1 MIPVYSIN
9 TVSTDKTAQRGVF
22 RFMIRA
28 RILMIITVIGAAF
41 VIPQQLTS
49 AQESKTGGHV
59 HYTKSAEQDRPGPT
73 GALAPRL
80 LKLGNHQFPVST
92 TNKDAQLFINQ
103 GVNLSY
109 AFNHAESGRA
119 FREAAR
125 LDPNLAMA
133 YWGQALVL
141 GPNVN
146 APMDPN
152 AEPTALELIK
162 KAMSLKAKA
171 SPREQAYIEALSE
184 RYSGNAV
191 ERQARDRAYAESMR
205 KLQQKFPDDLDAA
218 TLYAESMMD
227 LRPWGY
233 WTRDGQPYEGMGE
246 VVTLIEKV
254 IEKNPLHPGA
264 LHLYIHLVEATDKV
278 DKAEGPADRLLTL
291 MPAAGHMVH
300 MPAHVYQRVGRY
312 SDAVRSNELAIAADE
327 DYISQCQAQGLYP
340 MGYYPHNIHF
350 LWFAATADGQSKL
363 AIESG
368 RKAASKVTDE
378 ALKQVSLMALFRVVP
393 YFALTR
399 FGKWDE
405 MLREPEPPAFSPYSR
420 GMWHYARGI
429 AFVRKG
435 ELEKADQE
443 LVKTKALL
451 TDKILEQTLFSPNTG
466 LAVLSIAPE
475 VLGGE
480 IEAARKNYDKAI
492 LHLERAVRLED
503 ALVYTEPAEWHYPPR
518 QALAAVLLQAN
529 RPAEAETVY
538 WADLKHNRNNG
549 WSLSGLIKALQAQG
563 KKDDAALVEA
573 RFKKSWERADVA
585 ITDSRFAQQMTTA
598 KSSAAK

>member
-1 MIPVYSIN
+1 MSSIG
-9 TVSTDKTAQRGVF
+9 TVPTDATQRPLF
-22 RFMIRA
+22 RFIIQA
-28 RILMIITVIGAAF
+28 RTFAIISAVGVIFAAS
-41 VIPQQLTS
+41 QQLTL
-49 AQESKTGGHV
+49 AQESKAGGHV
-59 HYTKSAEQDRPGPT
+59 HYTKSAEQDRPGPN

-92 TNKDAQLFINQ
+92 TNKNAQAFMNQ
-103 GVNLSY
+103 GLNLSY
-109 AFNHAESGRA
+109 AFNHAEAGRA

-141 GPNVN
+141 GPNIN

-152 AEPTALELIK
+152 AEAPALDLIK
-162 KAMSLKAKA
+162 KAMSLKSKA
-171 SPREQAYIEALSE
+171 SPREQAYIEALAQ
-184 RYSGNAV
+184 RYSGKAE
-191 ERQARDRAYAESMR
+191 ERRARDAAYAAAMR
-205 KLQQKFPDDLDAA
+205 KVQQQFPDDLDAA

-233 WTRDGQPYEGMGE
+233 WTRDGQPYEGMAD

-254 IEKNPLHPGA
+254 IEKNALHPGA

-300 MPAHVYQRVGRY
+300 MPAHIYQRVGRY

-327 DYISQCQAQGLYP
+327 DYIAQCQAQGLYP

-363 AIESG
+363 SIEAA
-368 RKAASKVTDE
+368 RKSASKVPDE
-378 ALKQVSLMALFRVVP
+378 ALKQVSLMAIFRVVP
-393 YFALTR
+393 YYALTR

-405 MLREPEPPAFSPYSR
+405 MLREPEPPDFSPYAR
-420 GMWHYARGI
+420 GIWRYARGI

-435 ELEKADQE
+435 ELDKADQE
-443 LVKTKALL
+443 LEKIKELL
-451 TDKILEQTLFSPNTG
+451 TDKTLEQPLFSPNTG
-466 LAVLSIAPE
+466 FSVLSIAPE
-475 VLGGE
+475 VLAGE

-492 LHLERAVRLED
+492 AHLERAVRLED

-518 QALAAVLLQAN
+518 EALAAVLLQAN
-529 RPAEAETVY
+529 RAAEAETVY
-538 WADLKHNRNNG
+538 WTDLKRNRNSG
-549 WSLSGLIKALQAQG
+549 WSLYGLMQALRAQG
-563 KKDDAALVEA
+563 KNGEAALVEA
-573 RFKKSWERADVA
+573 RFKKAWERADVA
-585 ITDSRFAQQMTTA
+585 ITDSRFAQETTTA
-598 KSSAAK
+598 QNPRQ